1 MSAAPQLIGRTV
13 AGRFRITGFIGEGAM
28 AAVYRGEQDV
38 EPHDVAV
45 KIMHPQLL
53 GDSTFVGRFRR
64 EAKAAALLNH
74 PNTVQII
81 DYGVD
86 GRLPYI
92 VMELVNG
99 QDLFE
104 ILVLER
110 RLAEDRATRL
120 MMGICEALAV
130 AHEHGIV
137 HRDLK
142 PENVMILPDP
152 ANPSIE
158 RVKVLDFGI
167 AKIVDSGGQVGGDDG
182 TPASLSTSALTTVGV
197 VVGTPAYMSP
207 EQCRGDPVD
216 GRSDVY
222 ACGILL
228 YLLVTGRLPFQPTGT
243 PWEVAMEHIRKAPPA
258 PSMFFPQLHPG
269 LEAVILTALSKWPA
283 QRQQSAGEL
292 RDDLARLLPSLS
304 KESLAPPAADTLP
317 VESLRSRAVVSVRA
331 AVEEHHEL
339 GLTGAAVEESPE
351 LGLTGADDED
361 HRPAPPPLRTDTETR
376 TSPLMALPTVPAANA
391 VAPTEPPVRKSTLDA
406 TTDPLPRNVARS
418 LDPPASDPPPWDDAV
433 VTRVLRSGDP
443 SRSAPLPPTG
453 PSETPSRRP
462 TQISPVA
469 APAQVPASASAPVPP
484 HRPTRTSVQLASTR
498 DSTERR
504 GRRQGAPVHPSESL
518 MVKMV
523 VPVAVILGV
532 LLGVLAFFLMR

>member
-28 AAVYRGEQDV
+28 AAVYRGVQDA

-64 EAKAAALLNH
+64 EAKAAACLNH

-92 VMELVNG
+92 VMELVSG

-104 ILVLER
+104 LLVRER
-110 RLAEDRATRL
+110 RLPEVRAARIL
-120 MMGICEALAV
+120 MGICDALSA

-142 PENVMILPDP
+142 PENVMILRDP
-152 ANPSIE
+152 ATPGGE
-158 RVKVLDFGI
+158 QVKVLDFGI
-167 AKIVDSGGQVGGDDG
+167 AKIVDAGGGMAEDG
-182 TPASLSTSALTTVGV
+182 MPTSLSTSALTTVGV

-228 YLLVTGRLPFQPTGT
+228 YLLVTGRLPFQPTGA

-258 PSMFFPQLHPG
+258 PSTFLPGIHPG
-269 LEAVILTALSKWPA
+269 LEAMILTALS
-283 QRQQSAGEL
+283 
-292 RDDLARLLPSLS
+292 
-304 KESLAPPAADTLP
+304 
-317 VESLRSRAVVSVRA
+317 
-331 AVEEHHEL
+331 
-339 GLTGAAVEESPE
+339 
-351 LGLTGADDED
+351 
-361 HRPAPPPLRTDTETR
+361 
-376 TSPLMALPTVPAANA
+376 
-391 VAPTEPPVRKSTLDA
+391 
-406 TTDPLPRNVARS
+406 
-418 LDPPASDPPPWDDAV
+418 
-433 VTRVLRSGDP
+433 
-443 SRSAPLPPTG
+443 
-453 PSETPSRRP
+453 
-462 TQISPVA
+462 
-469 APAQVPASASAPVPP
+469 
-484 HRPTRTSVQLASTR
+484 
-498 DSTERR
+498 
-504 GRRQGAPVHPSESL
+504 
-518 MVKMV
+518 
-523 VPVAVILGV
+523 
-532 LLGVLAFFLMR
+532 